1 LFAKLKPL
9 PDCMLGCSKPFSTWG
24 ITTKP
29 ACVVPAMLEKNA
41 SILVHELVRL
51 NVLSVAAG
59 CLSNPP
65 LLADSRRFA
74 QHLVLTGEHTSCRVG
89 EVCTIL
95 GRSHRLHCSARTGA
109 NYSGSSEALSK
120 DRYTPDRRFKFEPP
134 LPEDLLLYRTQTS
147 ARFHRQVQTP

>member
-1 LFAKLKPL
+1 MFAKLKPL

-29 ACVVPAMLEKNA
+29 ACVVPAMLDKNA

-65 LLADSRRFA
+65 LLPDSRRFA

-89 EVCTIL
+89 EADREDDDRWGQYPIAGISCTKASSVSCL
-95 GRSHRLHCSARTGA
+95 TRKSA
-109 NYSGSSEALSK
+109 
-120 DRYTPDRRFKFEPP
+120 
-134 LPEDLLLYRTQTS
+134 TS
-147 ARFHRQVQTP
+147 AREM